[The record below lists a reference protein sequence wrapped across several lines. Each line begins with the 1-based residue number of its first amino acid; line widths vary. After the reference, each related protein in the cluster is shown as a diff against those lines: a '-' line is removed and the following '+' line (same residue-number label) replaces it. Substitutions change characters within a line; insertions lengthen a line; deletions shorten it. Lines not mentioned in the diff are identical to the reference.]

1 MRQKGRVGKNELTDS
16 LHGVSSLQ
24 SQNTHL
30 GDIDEID
37 DGVILHELGDRIEDL
52 IHLFLGREKER
63 GVGGK
68 RGEDLIHLCFGR
80 EKEDGASSTGERN
93 RGREVAT
100 QKTPSGRVRGSAKD
114 VQRRRLSD
122 ETFVFGSEACIGRH
136 ARVFVDARGC
146 VCVCVCVCVRVCVC
160 VCVCACVEDMPA

>member
-68 RGEDLIHLCFGR
+68 RREEWAGKEERTSSICVLGGKKKTGPHPRESETVGGRWQHKKPQAGEC
-80 EKEDGASSTGERN
+80 E
-93 RGREVAT
+93 
-100 QKTPSGRVRGSAKD
+100 
-114 VQRRRLSD
+114 VQRRM
-122 ETFVFGSEACIGRH
+122 FSEG
-136 ARVFVDARGC
+136 G
-146 VCVCVCVCVRVCVC
+146 
-160 VCVCACVEDMPA
+160 